1 MTVRADAALADG
13 SPPPDPNPHDV
24 GWVAEALESVAALGL
39 SFHGSVV
46 QGAGLADLLVATAP
60 LLRRVGDFGSMG
72 FAAVDEDGLGFEVV
86 GVDPPS
92 EWEALEAEVR
102 HQVSDG
108 TFAWSLY
115 HNRPVIVPGGALGSR
130 VVLHVVATPARVL
143 GMFVGGLT
151 GANPFLPDVAQKV
164 LSIVLGQCANVLET
178 GALYQ
183 ELARYNQKL
192 EATVEARTRELRASE
207 EEARAASRAKSEFL
221 ANMSHE
227 IRTPINGVI
236 GMTALLLDTEL
247 DRDQREQAEMVQ
259 RSADALLTIINDIL
273 DYSKVEAGKLD
284 MESIPFDLRH
294 ALEDVVE
301 LLAPRVSGKEVEL
314 SLRYRGGA
322 PRHVVGDP
330 GRVRQV
336 VTNLVANAVRFTDR
350 GHVVVDV
357 GPGPAGGV
365 AIAVEDTGIGIEPH
379 RLEAMFEKFTQ
390 AESSTTRRFG
400 GTGLGLSIARS
411 MARLMG
417 GDVTAQSQPGRGSTF
432 TFTAPLREQAEGG
445 ASSNADLRGKRV
457 LVATPAPSLADSL
470 SEILL
475 DAMASPVVLGGV
487 EDVVSSL
494 AATGD
499 AECAVTTVI
508 IDGRYGMEA
517 LRAVASQ
524 VAELPRGAR
533 APLWA
538 LLERHQQRDGGAL
551 MGAGFAGWIAKPVRE
566 MRLLAAVEP
575 SLGGGAAA
583 DAGDA
588 PALMGARV
596 LLAEDDMVNTAVASA
611 MLRKLGCS
619 VVAVEDGKQALRE
632 LEAGSFDVVLL
643 DGQMPVMDGYEAAR
657 LIRVRREFDH
667 VPILALTA
675 SAMAGDRDRA
685 LAAGMDDHITKPVTL
700 DALRA
705 ALTRWI
711 SLEAVAPRDR
721 SAAGPASDVLD
732 VATALDQV
740 AGDRET
746 LSDVLTLFLDQWPVL
761 RERMRGALS
770 RGDAGELALL
780 AHRMKGSSGAIAAV
794 GLHRLAAELE
804 TRWSAGR
811 LDGARE
817 ELEKMNRGVEV
828 LRRRIQEVL
837 AQEEA
842 A

>member
-1 MTVRADAALADG
+1 
-13 SPPPDPNPHDV
+13 
-24 GWVAEALESVAALGL
+24 
-39 SFHGSVV
+39 
-46 QGAGLADLLVATAP
+46 
-60 LLRRVGDFGSMG
+60 
-72 FAAVDEDGLGFEVV
+72 
-86 GVDPPS
+86 
-92 EWEALEAEVR
+92 
-102 HQVSDG
+102 
-108 TFAWSLY
+108 
-115 HNRPVIVPGGALGSR
+115 
-130 VVLHVVATPARVL
+130 
-143 GMFVGGLT
+143 
-151 GANPFLPDVAQKV
+151 
-164 LSIVLGQCANVLET
+164 
-178 GALYQ
+178 
-183 ELARYNQKL
+183 
-192 EATVEARTRELRASE
+192 
-207 EEARAASRAKSEFL
+207 
-221 ANMSHE
+221 
-227 IRTPINGVI
+227 
-236 GMTALLLDTEL
+236 
-247 DRDQREQAEMVQ
+247 
-259 RSADALLTIINDIL
+259 
-273 DYSKVEAGKLD
+273 
-284 MESIPFDLRH
+284 
-294 ALEDVVE
+294 
-301 LLAPRVSGKEVEL
+301 
-314 SLRYRGGA
+314 
-322 PRHVVGDP
+322 
-330 GRVRQV
+330 
-336 VTNLVANAVRFTDR
+336 
-350 GHVVVDV
+350 
-357 GPGPAGGV
+357 
-365 AIAVEDTGIGIEPH
+365 
-379 RLEAMFEKFTQ
+379 
-390 AESSTTRRFG
+390 
-400 GTGLGLSIARS
+400 
-411 MARLMG
+411 
-417 GDVTAQSQPGRGSTF
+417 
-432 TFTAPLREQAEGG
+432 
-445 ASSNADLRGKRV
+445 
-457 LVATPAPSLADSL
+457 
-470 SEILL
+470 
-475 DAMASPVVLGGV
+475 
-487 EDVVSSL
+487 
-494 AATGD
+494 
-499 AECAVTTVI
+499 
-508 IDGRYGMEA
+508 
-517 LRAVASQ
+517 
-524 VAELPRGAR
+524 
-533 APLWA
+533 
-538 LLERHQQRDGGAL
+538 

-746 LSDVLTLFLDQWPVL
+746 LSDVLTLFLDQRPVL

-780 AHRMKGSSGAIAAV
+780 AHRMKASSGAIAAV

-804 TRWSAGR
+804 T
-811 LDGARE
+811 
-817 ELEKMNRGVEV
+817 MNRGVEA